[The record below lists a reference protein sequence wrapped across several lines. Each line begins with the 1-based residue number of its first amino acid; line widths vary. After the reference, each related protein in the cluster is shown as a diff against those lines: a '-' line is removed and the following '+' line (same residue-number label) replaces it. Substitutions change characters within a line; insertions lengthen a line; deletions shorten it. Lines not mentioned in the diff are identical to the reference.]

1 MSEGPD
7 NAIKD
12 GIKIVLVQGKK
23 CSKVEFDKS
32 LQEAK
37 EISSDFREAVEIAG
51 DQRQT
56 WGKDHFKQL
65 SEEITIKDHV

>member
-56 WGKDHFKQL
+56 
-65 SEEITIKDHV
+65 